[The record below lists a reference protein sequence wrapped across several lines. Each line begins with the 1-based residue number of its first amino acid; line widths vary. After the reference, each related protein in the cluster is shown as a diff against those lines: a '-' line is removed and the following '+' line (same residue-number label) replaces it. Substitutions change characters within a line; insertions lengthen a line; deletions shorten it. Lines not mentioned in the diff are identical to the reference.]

1 MKRLLLGLVVL
12 GVSLL
17 LVKERSRADSGVQVD
32 LKSLQWNL
40 LQPTVTKTDMGD
52 GLPEVAILT
61 MPDDQFQKISSDK
74 NAAKKYLDSQK
85 IFKRALIDV
94 VFCDVTPS
102 KDGGQWILIV
112 PHTLHSTASIV
123 AWQIPQ
129 HGTGN

>member
-1 MKRLLLGLVVL
+1 MKRLLGALFVL

-17 LVKERSRADSGVQVD
+17 LAKERSRADSEVQVD
-32 LKSLQWNL
+32 LASLQWHL
-40 LQPTVTKTDMGD
+40 LQPNITKTDMGD

-61 MPDDQFQKISSDK
+61 MSDVQFQKISSSKDE
-74 NAAKKYLDSQK
+74 AKKFLDSQK

-102 KDGGQWILIV
+102 KGGGQWILIV

-123 AWQIPQ
+123 AWQIPKN
-129 HGTGN
+129 GTGN